1 MMHNA
6 MINNVEKRE
15 DSAVATAL
23 SFVVKQT
30 IGLLWLSYM
39 IKAPLWKLFRVTWVV
54 ACVGKLTAL
63 DVAAVVYFL
72 QQMAEWGA
80 ERGVWGMGAGNWT
93 GS

>member
-1 MMHNA
+1 
-6 MINNVEKRE
+6 MIDNVEKRE
-15 DSAVATAL
+15 DSAVAAAL

-39 IKAPLWKLFRVTWVV
+39 IKAPLWKLFKATLVV
-54 ACVGKLTAL
+54 GFACKLTAL

-72 QQMAEWGA
+72 QQIAEWGA
-80 ERGVWGMGAGNWT
+80 ERRVWGMGAGNWT

>member
-1 MMHNA
+1 
-6 MINNVEKRE
+6 MIDNVEKRE
-15 DSAVATAL
+15 DSAVAAAL

-39 IKAPLWKLFRVTWVV
+39 IKAPLWKLFKATLVV
-54 ACVGKLTAL
+54 ACMSDLTAL

-72 QQMAEWGA
+72 QQIAEWGA
-80 ERGVWGMGAGNWT
+80 ERRVWGLGAGNWT